1 MIKLN
6 PVTAFLKISF
16 DTPEEGQKVFNL
28 IKYLRDNPLTPDL
41 TVDGIIDAATTYYTI
56 CVIFTDFFSFKYL
69 SDYIEA
75 FISD

>member
-1 MIKLN
+1 MIKFN

-28 IKYLRDNPLTPDL
+28 IKYLRDNPLMPDL
-41 TVDGIIDAATTYYTI
+41 TVDGVVDATTTYYTI
-56 CVIFTDFFSFKYL
+56 RVIFTDFFSFKYL

>member
-1 MIKLN
+1 MIKFN

-28 IKYLRDNPLTPDL
+28 IKYLRDNPLMPDL

-56 CVIFTDFFSFKYL
+56 RVIFTDFFSFKYL

>member
-1 MIKLN
+1 MIKFN

-28 IKYLRDNPLTPDL
+28 IKYLRDNPLMPDL
-41 TVDGIIDAATTYYTI
+41 TVDGVVDATTTYYTI
-56 CVIFTDFFSFKYL
+56 RVIFTDFFSFKYL

-75 FISD
+75 FIYD